1 MRAIDTVLFDLDD
14 TLHDDTAAYR
24 AAARSV
30 AETVA
35 RDRGI
40 DAQALADAYERAA
53 MAFWSALT
61 AEHLTRAI
69 GDERERMWHEALCA
83 VGLDDRA
90 LALHCADGY
99 VRARADVLELSPGAL
114 DVLVAL
120 RERGCKL
127 GLVTNGF
134 AATHH
139 DKIDRLGL
147 RERMDAFF
155 IADEVGMIKPD
166 PELYR
171 HACRVLGCEP
181 ARTAM
186 VGDRYGARRPRRARG
201 RPFHRVDRRPRGP
214 APRGRSATGCRDL
227 LDPRGPARAS
237 AARLLA
243 GRPEPAPY
251 QLRARPTSEPNDPPD
266 PRRTGSAGRSLG
278 TPSPCR

>member
-24 AAARSV
+24 AAASSV
-30 AETVA
+30 AAIVA
-35 RDRGI
+35 REHGI
-40 DAQALADAYERAA
+40 DAPALAGAYERAA
-53 MAFWSALT
+53 TAFWTALS
-61 AEHLTRAI
+61 AEHLTRPI
-69 GDERERMWHEALCA
+69 GDERERMWHEALCT

-90 LALHCADGY
+90 LAVRCADGY
-99 VRARADVLELSPGAL
+99 VRARADVLALAPGAL
-114 DVLVAL
+114 DVLTAL

-155 IADEVGMIKPD
+155 IADEVGMLKPD

-171 HACRVLGCEP
+171 HACRVLGSEP

-186 VGDRYGARRPRRARG
+186 VGDRYARDVLGAHEVGLFTVLIDVHGLSIPPGSPQPDAVVASIGDVLNVLPLKLPDGARE
-201 RPFHRVDRRPRGP
+201 
-214 APRGRSATGCRDL
+214 AT
-227 LDPRGPARAS
+227 
-237 AARLLA
+237 
-243 GRPEPAPY
+243 
-251 QLRARPTSEPNDPPD
+251 TSK
-266 PRRTGSAGRSLG
+266 AKQG
-278 TPSPCR
+278 T

>member
-14 TLHDDTAAYR
+14 TLHDDTAAFR

-30 AETVA
+30 GVSVA
-35 RDRGI
+35 REHGI

-53 MAFWSALT
+53 MSFWSSLT
-61 AEHLTRAI
+61 ADHLTSAI
-69 GDERERMWHEALCA
+69 GDERERMWHEALCS

-90 LALHCADGY
+90 LAQRCASGY
-99 VRARADVLELSPGAL
+99 VRARAEVLALSPGAL

-139 DKIDRLGL
+139 EKIDRLGL

-171 HACRVLGCEP
+171 HACRVLGSEP
-181 ARTAM
+181 ERTAM
-186 VGDRYGARRPRRARG
+186 VGDRYGRDVLGAHEVGLFTVLIDVHAIPIPAEGPQPDAVVTSITDVIRVLPLALHQGSRG
-201 RPFHRVDRRPRGP
+201 R
-214 APRGRSATGCRDL
+214 
-227 LDPRGPARAS
+227 
-237 AARLLA
+237 
-243 GRPEPAPY
+243 
-251 QLRARPTSEPNDPPD
+251 
-266 PRRTGSAGRSLG
+266 
-278 TPSPCR
+278 